1 MKRLIVISAA
11 VIFAVILV
19 FGLIAQGPPGG
30 GGGPG
35 GPGGPGGGMMMAANM
50 QSALT
55 LTTER
60 SLAYLLL
67 EMNIPKEPSD
77 PKDEQAKI
85 KANEQ
90 LARIRATYLKSWK
103 AYKELA
109 TKLEKAGTDR
119 DAMLGVRADAGK
131 INEKRIAELKD
142 ILSAD
147 DMKKLNDY
155 EIKLN
160 ERPQRQRGGAGG
172 GGPQGGGQPQG
183 GGDRPQG
190 Q

>member
-11 VIFAVILV
+11 VIFAGILA
-19 FGLIAQGPPGG
+19 FGLIAQGPPPG

-35 GPGGPGGGMMMAANM
+35 GAGGGGMMMTAANM

-55 LTTER
+55 LTAER

-67 EMNIPKEPSD
+67 EMNIT
-77 PKDEQAKI
+77 DEQLPK
-85 KANEQ
+85 
-90 LARIRATYLKSWK
+90 IRAIYLESWK

-109 TKLEKAGTDR
+109 TKLEKAGNDR
-119 DAMLGVRADAGK
+119 DAMMGIRADADK
-131 INEKRIAELKD
+131 IKEKRISKLKE
-142 ILSAD
+142 ILTAD

-155 EIKLN
+155 ETKLN
-160 ERPQRQRGGAGG
+160 ERPQRQQRQGGAGG
-172 GGPQGGGQPQG
+172 GGPQGGQPG
-183 GGDRPQG
+183 GNMQRAPQG

>member
-30 GGGPG
+30 GPGGAG

-55 LTTER
+55 LNTER

-67 EMNIPKEPSD
+67 EMNIPKEPGD

-103 AYKELA
+103 AYKELT
-109 TKLEKAGTDR
+109 TKLEKAGNDR
-119 DAMLGVRADAGK
+119 DAMMGIRADAGK
-131 INEKRIAELKD
+131 INEKRIAELND
-142 ILSAD
+142 ILSPE

-155 EIKLN
+155 EKKLN
-160 ERPQRQRGGAGG
+160 ERPQRPQRAGG
-172 GGPQGGGQPQG
+172 GGPQGGGQPG
-183 GGDRPQG
+183 GDDRPQG